1 MTLLFLTALVL
12 SANAFHL
19 GRLSQL
25 PRSMQTARGGRF
37 KMSARPAD
45 EWSESLAD
53 AAPPAVA
60 VLPPQSQ
67 SESILAAEAEAKVFD
82 DSKFYG
88 AIIGGER
95 IFSDP
100 YFLKLQ
106 CRCPS

>member
-1 MTLLFLTALVL
+1 MTLLVLAALVL
-12 SANAFHL
+12 SADAFHP
-19 GRLSQL
+19 GRLSPL

-88 AIIGGER
+88 AIIGG
-95 IFSDP
+95 
-100 YFLKLQ
+100 
-106 CRCPS
+106 